1 VSGALRLEA
10 AEIEAL
16 AAAGKVEA
24 VGRRSLVALD
34 VPVVAVIVEGY
45 FRIFRN
51 AAFARDV
58 TLGLASAGDVLAPA
72 SAFGDRSAE
81 TGAEALGEGKV
92 LKVARERF
100 EELGALRP
108 DLYLRVAGSIGRRL
122 LRLQTRI
129 EQFSRATA
137 EARVAS
143 VLLELADDY
152 GIPAGTGL
160 KLDLPL
166 SQEELA
172 RLAGTT
178 RETTSS
184 AVAEFARRGAVK
196 GGRLRGLVV
205 LDRGALEQAAGSG

>member
-1 VSGALRLEA
+1 M
-10 AEIEAL
+10 
-16 AAAGKVEA
+16 VEEVA
-24 VGRRSLVALD
+24 KRGVVALD
-34 VPVVAVIVEGY
+34 VPFVIVVVEGY

-58 TLGLASAGDVLAPA
+58 TLGLASSGDVLAPA

-81 TGAEALGEGKV
+81 TGAQALGDGRV
-92 LKVARERF
+92 LKVARDRF
-100 EELGALRP
+100 EAVGAQRP

-122 LRLQTRI
+122 LRLQMRI

-143 VLLELADDY
+143 ILLELADDY
-152 GIPAGTGL
+152 GSPTAAGT

-166 SQEELA
+166 SQEDLA

-184 AVAEFARRGAVK
+184 VVAGLARRGILR

-205 LDRGALEQAAGSG
+205 VDRAVLAEAAGSG